1 MVRISQNASLQE
13 ISFSIQAI
21 KKPLHYIHYQY
32 VEDKEGYVKIS
43 RQYSCEKDSIQ
54 QTFYLKE
61 GKLIF
66 AKEKITSFIE
76 TGRTEYLSWSGEF
89 YFSNGKLIDL
99 ETLGHGKSEIETW
112 QPE

>member
-1 MVRISQNASLQE
+1 M
-13 ISFSIQAI
+13 
-21 KKPLHYIHYQY
+21 
-32 VEDKEGYVKIS
+32 
-43 RQYSCEKDSIQ
+43 
-54 QTFYLKE
+54 
-61 GKLIF
+61 F

-112 QPE
+112 QPEQEMITAFIESKKDIERFKKDKKGD